1 MENQLSPEA
10 INAIK
15 KAREAE
21 AKLKSLGATQ
31 VIGETPMTNPSNQ
44 SPLPTEPQ
52 VKPQQVKVNTG
63 NLEEVK
69 EYDTFVELTN
79 LPSKGK
85 FYREPLKAQ
94 PMKVPDLILIQGIDD
109 DNMTSRFTD
118 IFARRI
124 RGVSPLDIL
133 LIDEYYISLWM
144 RNATFPTYFFPHEGY
159 TCNKC
164 AFKVSSDMAEF
175 GFDQIEVKTNLDT
188 LIDAFG
194 EKGFVEVELPIS
206 KQIVKIHPRRR
217 IHLARTE
224 KILKD
229 NYHSKNI
236 EPPNGTAELL
246 HLISSIEIGP
256 VSDLRKIFT
265 YIQSDDF
272 DPIDYVELIK
282 ICVKY
287 ILTDEIVVNF
297 RCVDPNCKEVTS
309 ISGYPFRQEIYVPI
323 DENRR
328 SETSK
333 D

>member
-10 INAIK
+10 MDVIK
-15 KAREAE
+15 KARAVE

-31 VIGETPMTNPSNQ
+31 AIEEMPNPSNQ

-124 RGVSPLDIL
+124 RGVSPLDIV

-164 AFKVSSDMAEF
+164 NFEVPSNMAEF
-175 GFDQIEVKTNLDT
+175 GFNQIEVKTNLDT
-188 LIDAFG
+188 LIDAFE
-194 EKGFVEVELPIS
+194 EKGFVEEELPIS
-206 KQIVKIHPRRR
+206 KQIIKIHPRRR
-217 IHLARTE
+217 IHLARVE
-224 KILKD
+224 QILKD
-229 NYHSKNI
+229 NYYSKNI
-236 EPPNGTAELL
+236 EPPEGTSELL
-246 HLISSIEIGP
+246 HLISPIEFGP

-282 ICVKY
+282 ICAKY
-287 ILTDEIVVNF
+287 ILTEEVVVNF
-297 RCVDPNCKEVTS
+297 NCADPNCKEVTS
-309 ISGYPFRQEIYVPI
+309 ISGYPFRHEIYVPI
-323 DENRR
+323 NENKR